1 MAKTV
6 LLIDEG
12 PRNQK
17 ETLPLLDDLVYYPP
31 MVKKRGI
38 TFRISLR
45 FGPLMLY
52 TLVIAAIATA
62 LAIWYAKSNVA
73 DRQVI
78 AYGSSLFGA
87 MIALSGLL
95 YTAQNLRDA
104 NEEKRSIAAARFVE
118 RWNAPEFFEV
128 KSKWRK
134 LQEEM
139 ETLSPEQRAN
149 ALDQNLE
156 KRTTVVEM
164 FNFMEEMAV
173 AINTSSVD
181 EELLRRFFKTI
192 VTRYYEDY
200 ETWIRHHREHR
211 RAPRFCCELE
221 IVAPK
226 WKKSQDP

>member
-1 MAKTV
+1 MHRVGRGFCV
-6 LLIDEG
+6 LS
-12 PRNQK
+12 RK
-17 ETLPLLDDLVYYPP
+17 HYWHAAFLVYYRP
-31 MVKKRGI
+31 MAKKRGI

-45 FGPLMLY
+45 FGPLLLY
-52 TLVIAAIATA
+52 TLVIALIAVG
-62 LAIWYAKSNVA
+62 LAYFYFRANTS

-95 YTAQNLRDA
+95 YTAQNIRDA

-118 RWNAPEFFEV
+118 RWNAPQFFEV
-128 KSKWRK
+128 KSRWRQ

-139 ETLSPEQRAN
+139 EVLSPEQRAN
-149 ALDQNLE
+149 TLDKDLA

-173 AINTSSVD
+173 AINTESVD
-181 EELLRRFFKTI
+181 GELLRRFFKTI
-192 VTRYYEDY
+192 ITRYYEDY
-200 ETWIRHHREHR
+200 EVWIRHHRQHR

-226 WKKSQDP
+226 WKKSQDQ

>member
-1 MAKTV
+1 M
-6 LLIDEG
+6 I
-12 PRNQK
+12 
-17 ETLPLLDDLVYYPP
+17 LVYYRP
-31 MVKKRGI
+31 MAKKKRGI
-38 TFRISLR
+38 TFRISLT
-45 FGPLMLY
+45 FGPLLLY
-52 TLVIAAIATA
+52 TLVIAAIAAA
-62 LAIWYAKSNVA
+62 LAYFYAEANASN
-73 DRQVI
+73 RQVI
-78 AYGSSLFGA
+78 GYGSSLFGA

-95 YTAQNLRDA
+95 YTAQNIRDA

-118 RWNAPEFFEV
+118 RWDAPQFFDV
-128 KSKWRK
+128 KSQWRR

-139 ETLSPEQRAN
+139 EALSAEQRAN
-149 ALDQNLE
+149 ALNQVLE

-192 VTRYYEDY
+192 VTRYYDDY
-200 ETWIRHHREHR
+200 EYWIKHHRQHR

-221 IVAPK
+221 IVAPN